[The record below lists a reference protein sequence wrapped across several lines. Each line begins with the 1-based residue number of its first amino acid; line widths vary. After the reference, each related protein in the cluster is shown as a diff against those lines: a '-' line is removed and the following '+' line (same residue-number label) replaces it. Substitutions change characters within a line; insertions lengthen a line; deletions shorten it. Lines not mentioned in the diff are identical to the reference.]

1 MVLFLALGLA
11 SALSLPGPAHAFEG
25 QWVDLPNA
33 RARLLASGDPMSGRI
48 LAGLEIE
55 LDDDWKTYWRFPG
68 DSGIPPTFD
77 WSGAQNVAAT
87 HLLFPAPER
96 FSDEY
101 GQSVGYKHRVVF
113 PIEIELEGAG
123 RPTHLKL
130 DIVLGICRDVCIPV
144 MEQFSLKLPPVFMAT
159 EAAKTVL
166 IAASNSVP
174 TQTIEAQRPVIEI
187 EERAGKTPM
196 LTISVP
202 SDLQITDVF
211 VEGPDTWFLTLPEK
225 VSEDDADAVQTWQL
239 ALDGT
244 PVGTTPWGA
253 AMRLTMVGPDK
264 SFEQDFTLI
273 EPE

>member
-1 MVLFLALGLA
+1 A
-11 SALSLPGPAHAFEG
+11 P
-25 QWVDLPNA
+25 Q
-33 RARLLASGDPMSGRI
+33 
-48 LAGLEIE
+48 
-55 LDDDWKTYWRFPG
+55 RF
-68 DSGIPPTFD
+68 
-77 WSGAQNVAAT
+77 A
-87 HLLFPAPER
+87 
-96 FSDEY
+96 DEY

-130 DIVLGICRDVCIPV
+130 DIVLGICREVCIPV

-166 IAASNSVP
+166 SAARNSVP
-174 TQTIEAQRPVIEI
+174 TQTIDTQRPLIKI
-187 EERAGKTPM
+187 EERVGKTPL

-202 SDLQITDVF
+202 LELQITDVF

-225 VSEDDADAVQTWQL
+225 VSDKDAEHVQTWQL

-244 PVGTTPWGA
+244 PVGIKPWGA
-253 AMRLTMVGPDK
+253 AMRLTMVGPEK

-273 EPE
+273 APE